1 MATDRKQSHFPLYT
15 PGFRPLHDKDITRER
30 LAAEMAAFD
39 KAGGKI
45 EVLGITPLR
54 RKLPKDEAP
63 DKTAAPAAA
72 SKGDGKRR

>member
-1 MATDRKQSHFPLYT
+1 MATGRKQSHFPLST
-15 PGFRPLHDKDITRER
+15 TGSQPLHDKEITRER

-54 RKLPKDEAP
+54 RKIAKEEV
-63 DKTAAPAAA
+63 AARSAAA
-72 SKGDGKRR
+72 GSPSKGNGKPR

>member
-1 MATDRKQSHFPLYT
+1 MATNRKPGHFPLYT
-15 PGFRPLHDKDITRER
+15 PGFRPLQDKEITRER

-54 RKLPKDEAP
+54 RKLPKEDAP
-63 DKTAAPAAA
+63 DKAASPAAP